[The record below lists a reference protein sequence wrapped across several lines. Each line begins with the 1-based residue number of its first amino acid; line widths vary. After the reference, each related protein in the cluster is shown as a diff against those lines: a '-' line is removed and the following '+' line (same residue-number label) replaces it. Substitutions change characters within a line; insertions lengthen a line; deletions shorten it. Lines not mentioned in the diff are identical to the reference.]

1 MDEQEKNP
9 GEMTPEVP
17 AEETAPQAEDTRS
30 EVCSAPE
37 QPEEAPAGKRE
48 PSGERETSGET
59 EASGESTEAD
69 SEAPGKD
76 A

>member
-37 QPEEAPAGKRE
+37 QPELPEKAPKQTAKR
-48 PSGERETSGET
+48 
-59 EASGESTEAD
+59 
-69 SEAPGKD
+69 PGRTRRKKRNRLLTHLRRKSNR